1 MLRTLA
7 QDGCPVCEK
16 HLAICTAQRTL
27 ELVCS
32 LEGFRKKPVVTGVC
46 TKPGLPFEVVPP
58 IDLDLSEF
66 TLKVYAMEGSF
77 FLRTIRLS

>member
-1 MLRTLA
+1 MDALSVKSAWPSALRKGHWNWYVVLRA
-7 QDGCPVCEK
+7 F
-16 HLAICTAQRTL
+16 A
-27 ELVCS
+27 
-32 LEGFRKKPVVTGVC
+32 KKPVVTGVC
-46 TKPGLPFEVVPP
+46 TKPGLSFEVVPP